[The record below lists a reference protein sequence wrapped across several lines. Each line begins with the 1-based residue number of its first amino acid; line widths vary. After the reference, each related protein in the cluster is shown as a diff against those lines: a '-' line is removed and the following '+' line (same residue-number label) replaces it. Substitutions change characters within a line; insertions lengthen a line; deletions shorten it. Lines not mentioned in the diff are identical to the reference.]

1 MEEIILKNP
10 TKRRQI
16 GALQAS
22 KLHNQRL
29 LKNADLESSDDANG
43 GQIKGQYF
51 EIECKSEDSEEL
63 HRRLKANLSQSDL

>member
-10 TKRRQI
+10 AKRRQI

-29 LKNADLESSDDANG
+29 LKNADLESSDDAEG
-43 GQIKGQYF
+43 G
-51 EIECKSEDSEEL
+51 
-63 HRRLKANLSQSDL
+63 